1 VPKKQGKRGRLWFND
16 GSCVRL
22 RSERQDHVWACDFVQ
37 ARTHNG
43 RSFRMLTLV
52 DEFTRECLA
61 IDVAR
66 QLNREDVLEP
76 LAWLMATRGVADHI
90 RSDNGPEFTAKVL
103 REWFKRVGVKTLFIE
118 PGRLGRTV
126 MWTASMGSWQMNNW
140 SEKCSTRWRRRR

>member
-1 VPKKQGKRGRLWFND
+1 MERIWRREGLEVPKKQRKRGRLWFND

-43 RSFRMLTLV
+43 RSFRMLTQV
-52 DEFTRECLA
+52 DEFTREYLA

-103 REWFKRVGVKTLFIE
+103 REWFKRVRVKTLFIE
-118 PGRLGRTV
+118 PGSPWENGYVDSFNGKL
-126 MWTASMGSWQMNNW
+126 AD
-140 SEKCSTRWRRRR
+140 E